1 MALIVVAVLAAF
13 AAANAAAA
21 AGAFHRYTIPGYGT
35 SVSLP
40 TSWKSVDYRQI
51 LKTGVLDGAAELAD
65 QAVCL

>member
-21 AGAFHRYTIPGYGT
+21 AGAFHGYTIPGSGT